1 MSLNN
6 DLTPIIVGAGQ
17 CVEREYTESSPMD
30 LAGRAASAAI
40 AASGGTGVAEA
51 IDTIAMVKIFSDSA
65 PLWATK
71 LGSSNNPPQS
81 VAKRIGAS
89 PKHRIYSETGGDQPQ
104 NLLMEFFADLQGG
117 ERECVLLCGAEAIK
131 NQRNAERNGLDLD
144 WNEEYEEELEDRG
157 FGKWVVSQQERNN
170 GLIAPMFY
178 YSIME
183 DARRLRQGFYPE
195 DYAARECEMLEAFN
209 QVAANNPHAQF
220 PNPLTAEDMMA
231 AEPLTHLYTK
241 RMVAQ
246 DSVNQGAALILTTV
260 GKAKQL
266 GIPESNWVYMHGAA
280 KGTEHDMTVRPDP
293 SVSAMAHEVVQ
304 KAFDMAEIN
313 IKDIAL
319 IDIYSCFP
327 VAVSAIAEELG
338 LPLDGS
344 TPLTLTGGLAFF
356 GGPGNNYSMHALAEM
371 WSQVRA
377 DPLQYA
383 FVHAN
388 GGMLSKHATG
398 IFSCEP
404 SIIDW
409 TVADTIVDQETI
421 PFLENDVHPDHGT
434 ILACTINYMKGEP
447 VQGIVLAETDAGARF
462 VAHTRPDDQATVKAM
477 LDDEPAGRRIG
488 VRGVDDNEFAL
499 HFHFDDDA

>member
-1 MSLNN
+1 MTYNN
-6 DLTPIIVGAGQ
+6 ELTPIIVGAGQ
-17 CVEREYTESSPMD
+17 CVEREYSDSSPMD
-30 LAGRAASAAI
+30 LAGRAAGAAI
-40 AASGGTGVAEA
+40 EASDGNGVADA

-65 PLWATK
+65 PLWAGK
-71 LGSSNNPPQS
+71 LGRSNNPPQS
-81 VAKRIGAS
+81 IASRIGAR
-89 PKHRIYSETGGDQPQ
+89 PTHRIYSETGGDQPQ
-104 NLLMEFFADLQGG
+104 NLLMEFFSDLQAG

-131 NQRNAERNGLDLD
+131 NQRNAERNGLEVD
-144 WNEEYEEELEDRG
+144 WNEEHEEELEDRG
-157 FGKWVVSQQERNN
+157 FGLWVVSQQERNN

-183 DARRLRQGFYPE
+183 DTRRLRQGFDPE
-195 DYAARECEMLEAFN
+195 TYAARECEMLEAFN
-209 QVAANNPHAQF
+209 RVACENPNAQF
-220 PNPLTAEDMMA
+220 PNPMSADDMMA

-246 DSVNQGAALILTTV
+246 DSVNQGAALLLTTV

-280 KGTEHDMTVRPDP
+280 KGVEHDMTVRQDP
-293 SVSAMAHEVVQ
+293 SVSAMAHDVVQ
-304 KAFDMAEIN
+304 RAFDMAETTV
-313 IKDIAL
+313 KDIAL

-371 WSQVRA
+371 WSQVRS

-388 GGMLSKHATG
+388 GGMLSKHASG
-398 IFSCEP
+398 IFSCQP

-409 TVADTIVDQETI
+409 TVADTLVSQDSI
-421 PFLENDVHPDHGT
+421 PALECDLKPDHGT
-434 ILACTINYMKGEP
+434 VVASTVNYMKGEP
-447 VQGIVLAETDAGARF
+447 VQGIVLAETDTGARF
-462 VAHTRPDDQATVKAM
+462 VAHTRPDDQDTAKAM
-477 LDDEPAGRRIG
+477 LAEEPAGRRIA
-488 VRGVDDNEFAL
+488 VSPVDDNEYAL
-499 HFHFDDDA
+499 HFQFNN